1 VLLVDDHPQV
11 LERLSAMLANDF
23 DVAATAISGR
33 RALDAARQT
42 EPDAIVLDVNMPG
55 FDGFQTIRALDQ
67 AGSRAPVVFLSMSE
81 GEEFVSE
88 AFRCGGRGYVLKS
101 RTASDLPSA
110 LDHVLS
116 GRMFVP
122 SLTSWADLAK
132 GGGHAMQLHA
142 ELSSSLDAVVA
153 LFDRAFRVGDATCV
167 LATGDMREALAS
179 RLRAR
184 GWDLGSPSIQMRYRV
199 TDANDALRSFMRG
212 GLPAPSLVADIVVE
226 LEEYRRAA
234 TKRPAACLT
243 IFGTLAALLSAEGN
257 ARAAIA
263 LERLWSTLTRDL
275 PFLTVCGYSAACFH
289 DAGSELWST
298 VCTEHSA
305 VSHAND
311 L

>member
-1 VLLVDDHPQV
+1 
-11 LERLSAMLANDF
+11 MLANDF
-23 DVAATAISGR
+23 DVAATASNGR

-55 FDGFQTIRALDQ
+55 FDGFQTIRALDH

-81 GEEFVSE
+81 AEEFVTE

-101 RTASDLPSA
+101 RAASDLPSA
-110 LDHVLS
+110 LDHVVS

-122 SLTSWADLAK
+122 SLTSWADLAQ
-132 GGGHAMQLHA
+132 GGGHAMQLHG
-142 ELSSSLDAVVA
+142 ELPSSLDAVAA
-153 LFDRAFRVGDATCV
+153 LFDRAFRVRDATCV
-167 LATGDMREALAS
+167 IGTEDVRKALAS

-184 GWDLGSPSIQMRYRV
+184 GWDLGAPSIQMRYRV
-199 TDANDALRSFMRG
+199 IDVNDALKRFMRG
-212 GLPAPSLVADIVVE
+212 GLPEPTLLADSTSE

-234 TKRPAACLT
+234 TERPTACLT
-243 IFGTLAALLSAEGN
+243 IFGTMAALLSAEGN
-257 ARAAIA
+257 VHAAIA
-263 LERLWSTLTRDL
+263 LERLWTNLTRDL
-275 PFLTVCGYSAACFH
+275 PFLTVCGYSADCFH
-289 DAGSELWST
+289 EPGSELWST